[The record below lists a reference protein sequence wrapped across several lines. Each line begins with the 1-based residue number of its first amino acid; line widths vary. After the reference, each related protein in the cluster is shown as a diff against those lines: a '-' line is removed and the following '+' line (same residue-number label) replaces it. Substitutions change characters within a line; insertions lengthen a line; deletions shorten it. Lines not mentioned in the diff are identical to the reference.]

1 MEVRMGQPHPAP
13 RSPRWQRRPDDRPR
27 QILEAAS
34 RVFGKRGLHRA
45 TLDDVA
51 REAGITKGTIYLYFP
66 SKADLF
72 VAMLKAGITAVIP
85 TVDAVEEHAAPSLE
99 GGLAAVGRELY
110 RFLSSPAYL
119 AMFRTVVS
127 EAAQFPE
134 VAALVYREGVL
145 TANRRLAAVIQAGIR
160 TGACRGVDPMIA
172 ARAFVGMF
180 LVFAVSQRLLGGE
193 RIYPIAD
200 EAIVKTVTDLF
211 LNGLL
216 TSQRSHG
223 GGHTHGG
230 RRPPGAPR
238 GRARSRVKVR
248 RPNAAPSGADDGR
261 HR

>member
-1 MEVRMGQPHPAP
+1 
-13 RSPRWQRRPDDRPR
+13 
-27 QILEAAS
+27 
-34 RVFGKRGLHRA
+34 VFGKRGLHRA

-72 VAMLKAGITAVIP
+72 VAMLKAGITDVIP
-85 TVDAVEEHAAPSLE
+85 TVDAVEEQAAPSLE
-99 GGLAAVGRELY
+99 GRLAAVGRELY

-127 EAAQFPE
+127 ESVQFPE

-145 TANRRLAAVIQAGIR
+145 TANRRLAAMIQAGIR
-160 TGACRGVDPMIA
+160 TGACRDVDPMIA

-200 EAIVKTVTDLF
+200 EAIVTTVTDLY
-211 LNGLL
+211 LKGLL
-216 TSQRSHG
+216 TSQRPG
-223 GGHTHGG
+223 GGRTHGG
-230 RRPPGAPR
+230 RRPGAPR
-238 GRARSRVKVR
+238 GRARSRVTVR
-248 RPNAAPSGADDGR
+248 GPITAPSGADDGR
-261 HR
+261 HQ